1 MARRF
6 ELSSFEVF
14 RDTSDS
20 AFYESDGRSPQETW
34 VEIISGMEGALAW
47 GVELALARRQVT
59 PEWIGEVHR
68 LIFEGTFPADAGRF
82 RGMLPNGAPEEVWF
96 GISVSGSQ
104 TARIQPK
111 KGVHP
116 KRIVENLDRACL
128 EFDNSAAEI
137 RSGMVDPAVRT
148 ATTACAKLYAKIVN
162 IHPFVDGNLRA
173 AYVSLQASLLALELP
188 LVQFDDLDRHDEA
201 IDRALRVDGDQ
212 SYVPLASLI
221 EEIIKSSA

>member
-20 AFYESDGRSPQETW
+20 AFYETDGRSPQETW
-34 VEIISGMEGALAW
+34 VEIVSGMERALAW

-68 LIFEGTFPADAGRF
+68 LIFGGTFPADAGRF
-82 RGMLPNGAPEEVWF
+82 RGMLPNGTPEEGWF
-96 GISVSGSQ
+96 GITVAASQ

-111 KGVHP
+111 KGAHP

-137 RSGMVDPAVRT
+137 RSGLVDPAVRN

-188 LVQFDDLDRHDEA
+188 LVQFDDLDGHDEA

>member
-1 MARRF
+1 
-6 ELSSFEVF
+6 
-14 RDTSDS
+14 
-20 AFYESDGRSPQETW
+20 
-34 VEIISGMEGALAW
+34 
-47 GVELALARRQVT
+47 
-59 PEWIGEVHR
+59 VHR
-68 LIFEGTFPADAGRF
+68 LIFEETFPADAGRF
-82 RGMLPNGAPEEVWF
+82 RGLLANGAPEDVWF
-96 GISVSGSQ
+96 GITVGTLG

-111 KGVHP
+111 KGAHP

-137 RSGMVDPAVRT
+137 RSGAGVPTVRT
-148 ATTACAKLYAKIVN
+148 ATTACAKLYAKITN

-173 AYVSLQASLLALELP
+173 AYVGLQASLLALELP

-201 IDRALRVDGDQ
+201 IDRALRVDRDQ